1 MISKEPIKN
10 RIARG
15 MTPEQA
21 ETMPLQWKR
30 KLTKEKVLE
39 IEAHGLSITSS
50 AFLLNVKFPSHDKS
64 SNCRENTCPEC
75 NDQYLDKIVTG
86 KLNITRI
93 YQA

>member
-1 MISKEPIKN
+1 MISKETIKN

-39 IEAHGLSITSS
+39 IEAHEIGRAS
-50 AFLLNVKFPSHDKS
+50 
-64 SNCRENTCPEC
+64 CRERV
-75 NDQYLDKIVTG
+75 LRLV
-86 KLNITRI
+86 
-93 YQA
+93 

>member
-1 MISKEPIKN
+1 MISKETIKN

-21 ETMPLQWKR
+21 ETLPLQWKR

-50 AFLLNVKFPSHDKS
+50 AFCLMLQRKHYTHLSNVIKS
-64 SNCRENTCPEC
+64 SGAAKDLTT
-75 NDQYLDKIVTG
+75 K
-86 KLNITRI
+86 K
-93 YQA
+93 AK